1 MEQGLMP
8 LHVFT
13 AQIRYVKANKPDA
26 VDVSRVGNW
35 LLLKAQKEAPGE
47 IFAPSWDLLNAV
59 KEGAVTA
66 DEYDVHFI
74 AEMRASYRHRRRD
87 WEAILARPRVVLCC
101 YEPYSEHCHRHILRE
116 RILPLLGAIDCGE
129 IES

>member
-1 MEQGLMP
+1 MP

-35 LLLKAQKEAPGE
+35 LLSKARKESPGE
-47 IFAPSWDLLNAV
+47 IFAPSWDLLNAA
-59 KEGAVTA
+59 KEGVVTA
-66 DEYDVHFI
+66 DEYDVHFL

-87 WEAILARPRVVLCC
+87 WDAFLARPRAVLCC
-101 YEPYSEHCHRHILRE
+101 YEPYPEHCHQHILRE

-129 IES
+129 VES